1 MLHNLLYELKEKHF
15 SIIILCYLN
24 QGGAPP
30 TQAIGLD
37 KEEANY
43 KHVAFQPETSHHEV
57 RIIIMKNKKK
67 FHFLL
72 FH

>member
-1 MLHNLLYELKEKHF
+1 MKKNNHL
-15 SIIILCYLN
+15 

-43 KHVAFQPETSHHEV
+43 KHVTFPPETSHHDV
-57 RIIIMKNKKK
+57 GTLLDGLNFCF
-67 FHFLL
+67 FHLL
-72 FH
+72 LNV